1 MFTTIKRLALALPIV
16 LLGWVAVMT
25 VVMRFS
31 DAAPAAVVPLPSR
44 AFLQA
49 LPADVAI
56 LDVTDVA
63 VTFANRPNLAAA
75 LYRAGAR
82 IVLPAGLTGCLPL
95 SAKQRAALAAR

>member
-1 MFTTIKRLALALPIV
+1 MYTTIRRLALALPIV

-31 DAAPAAVVPLPSR
+31 DAAPAAVVPLPSQ
-44 AFLQA
+44 AFMEA

-56 LDVTDVA
+56 LDITDIA
-63 VTFANRPNLAAA
+63 VTFANRPNLAEA
-75 LYRAGAR
+75 LYQAGAR

-95 SAKQRAALAAR
+95 TAKQRAALAAR